1 MALTVEEA
9 KELKQLKNIN
19 SPVLSQRKRI
29 LQLQQFK
36 NIKRR
41 EIPKK
46 PKVTSITNKYPE
58 GDFGKPF
65 AKTSV
70 TIPNRQG
77 NRTPTEQARIDRNK
91 AIIPAMK
98 KKKKELEKQKKQ
110 KEQKLAS
117 TYKQGTGET
126 MSKKPA
132 QNSDDGFPRPKKKKV
147 NNKPKTTTS
156 PSLNFLTPKGKKQ
169 FSSILSKLKKMI
181 GPKERITST
190 KIKKNLPKDETY
202 SKKQVEQL
210 RVALTPSDKRKSPGH
225 PSIRAKA
232 PVVKKKVTSTGKS
245 KLNANELERLN
256 KIKPRG
262 PKPNQPV
269 RATSERTQDEKDAGA
284 GKFTGKTPGYTPRGN
299 KESMNKAKEN
309 KKAIPSSSF
318 GPIETKARNRFIKKS
333 GGKDAFKSDKQID
346 SLFVNEMLDMREGSE
361 GNSGFGLDDQNTYE
375 KIIAER
381 KSRKAGGKVSK
392 KVGGKVVKRSMGGP
406 AKPKKKTVFRRGGGK
421 ALRGFGKATYSNK
434 MY

>member
-1 MALTVEEA
+1 MALTAEEA

-46 PKVTSITNKYPE
+46 PKVTPITNEYSE
-58 GDFGKPF
+58 GNFGKPSTKKINNKKNSTTVSSTEEKRR
-65 AKTSV
+65 KTMKNV
-70 TIPNRQG
+70 V
-77 NRTPTEQARIDRNK
+77 
-91 AIIPAMK
+91 PAMR
-98 KKKKELEKQKKQ
+98 KKKKELQEKR
-110 KEQKLAS
+110 EQNLAS
-117 TYKQGTGET
+117 TYNQGTGKT

-132 QNSDDGFPRPKKKKV
+132 ENSDDGFGKKKKV

-156 PSLNFLTPKGKKQ
+156 PSLNFLTPEGKKQ

-232 PVVKKKVTSTGKS
+232 PVVKKKVTSTGKK
-245 KLNANELERLN
+245 KLNANELEKLN

-262 PKPNQPV
+262 PKPNQP
-269 RATSERTQDEKDAGA
+269 AKITSKRTQDEKDAGA

-299 KESMNKAKEN
+299 KESMNRTKET
-309 KKAIPSSSF
+309 KKAAPKKESF
-318 GPIETKARNRFIKKS
+318 LGFEKVSGPKGMFIAPAGVRKMKTPFGGTIELDSTPIE
-333 GGKDAFKSDKQID
+333 D
-346 SLFVNEMLDMREGSE
+346 RE
-361 GNSGFGLDDQNTYE
+361 D
-375 KIIAER
+375 R
-381 KSRKAGGKVSK
+381 KVGGKVSK
-392 KVGGKVVKRSMGGP
+392 KKGGMIKRNMGGP
-406 AKPKKKTVFRRGGGK
+406 AKPRKKVVFRRGGGK

>member
-1 MALTVEEA
+1 MALTAEEA

-46 PKVTSITNKYPE
+46 PKVTPITNEYSE
-58 GDFGKPF
+58 GNFGKPSTKKINNKKNSTTVSSTEEKRR
-65 AKTSV
+65 KTMKNV
-70 TIPNRQG
+70 V
-77 NRTPTEQARIDRNK
+77 
-91 AIIPAMK
+91 PAMR
-98 KKKKELEKQKKQ
+98 KKKKELQEKR
-110 KEQKLAS
+110 EQNLAS
-117 TYKQGTGET
+117 TYNQGTGKT

-132 QNSDDGFPRPKKKKV
+132 ENSDDGFGKKKKV

-232 PVVKKKVTSTGKS
+232 PVVKKKVTSTGKK
-245 KLNANELERLN
+245 KLNANELEKLN

-262 PKPNQPV
+262 PKPNQP
-269 RATSERTQDEKDAGA
+269 AKITSKRTQDEKDAGAGKFTGGGRTKAEKDAGA

-299 KESMNKAKEN
+299 KESMNRTKET
-309 KKAIPSSSF
+309 KKAAPKKESF
-318 GPIETKARNRFIKKS
+318 LGFEKISGPKGIFLGPTGVRKMKTPFGGTIELDSTPIE
-333 GGKDAFKSDKQID
+333 D
-346 SLFVNEMLDMREGSE
+346 RE
-361 GNSGFGLDDQNTYE
+361 D
-375 KIIAER
+375 R
-381 KSRKAGGKVSK
+381 KVGGKVSK
-392 KVGGKVVKRSMGGP
+392 KKGGMIKRNMGGP
-406 AKPKKKTVFRRGGGK
+406 AKPRKKVVFRRGGGK